1 MQTVRVLL
9 VDTKET
15 VKQLLEQ
22 RIVDAQSLKF
32 VVTLIGSREAKHT
45 IRKNKNTFDVIL
57 FGERASAATVVDLT
71 KLIRLRDASI
81 PIFKLTLESEAKL
94 TQKFNLAGVDDMLN
108 IAEIATPLF
117 TWTFQSMLEHADVRR
132 KAKEYDVL
140 RHRLEHVSESIGN
153 VIHEI
158 NTPLSVIRLT
168 LYHLEKPDLPKD
180 KRETFVKLLAENLQ
194 KVDDSMGA
202 LRSIRRQ
209 LGEDT
214 SILAKIL
221 SLKAVKQ
228 VVATT

>member
-9 VDTKET
+9 VDTRET
-15 VKQLLEQ
+15 VKQLLEK
-22 RIVDAQSLKF
+22 RILDAQSLKF
-32 VVTLIGSREAKHT
+32 VVTLVGVREAKKE
-45 IRKNKNTFDVIL
+45 IRNLKDNFDVVL
-57 FGERASAATVVDLT
+57 FGERTSPATVIDLT
-71 KLIRLRDASI
+71 KLVRLRQTEL

-94 TQKFNLAGVDDMLN
+94 PHKFDQAGVDDMMN

-117 TWTFQSMLEHADVRR
+117 TWTFQSMLEHADVRK
-132 KAKEYDVL
+132 KAKEYDIL

-180 KRETFVKLLAENLQ
+180 KREAFTKLLAENLQ
-194 KVDDSMGA
+194 KVDDSMGT

-228 VVATT
+228 VVSGQ

>member
-1 MQTVRVLL
+1 M
-9 VDTKET
+9 
-15 VKQLLEQ
+15 
-22 RIVDAQSLKF
+22 
-32 VVTLIGSREAKHT
+32 
-45 IRKNKNTFDVIL
+45 IRP
-57 FGERASAATVVDLT
+57 ATVIDLT
-71 KLIRLRDASI
+71 KLVRLRQSEL

-94 TQKFNLAGVDDMLN
+94 PHKLDQAGVDDMMN

-117 TWTFQSMLEHADVRR
+117 TWTFQSMLEHADVHK
-132 KAKEYDVL
+132 KAKEYDIL

-168 LYHLEKPDLPKD
+168 LYHLEKPDLPPE
-180 KRETFVKLLAENLQ
+180 KRESFTKLLAENLQ
-194 KVDDSMGA
+194 KVDDSMGT

-214 SILAKIL
+214 SFLAKIL

-228 VVATT
+228 VVSGQ